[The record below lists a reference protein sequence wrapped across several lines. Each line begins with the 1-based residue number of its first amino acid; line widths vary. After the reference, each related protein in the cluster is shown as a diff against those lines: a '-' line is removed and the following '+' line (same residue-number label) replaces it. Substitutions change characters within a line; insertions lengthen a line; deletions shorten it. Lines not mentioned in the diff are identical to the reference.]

1 MWQDLLSS
9 CFIYLKGFPKM
20 PSACSEYD
28 NSQNRL
34 ILKSGAVTLWKLIW
48 PLFTEHFCFKR
59 PKLLQ
64 FHMQWK
70 YQSAVLTNVYYDNR
84 KQSNVCINESVPAI
98 LIVRKASEVSGSH
111 CSHRTQRYRLQAWQH
126 LRWPREHFCDICLCM
141 EYSSS

>member
-1 MWQDLLSS
+1 MKVNMA
-9 CFIYLKGFPKM
+9 FIYRTF
-20 PSACSEYD
+20 
-28 NSQNRL
+28 
-34 ILKSGAVTLWKLIW
+34 
-48 PLFTEHFCFKR
+48 LFQR

-126 LRWPREHFCDICLCM
+126 LRWPREHFVTSVFVWNTLQAKDFLANEQSKLYFLLFYVNTLRKIVLCKVNFK
-141 EYSSS
+141 SKLAW